1 MLHRQRF
8 AGAFDLMMKV
18 GGKMRTPFTGA
29 PLTLQSYGQQAGKTD
44 RFTNEAAHEHY
55 KKLTF
60 GFFGEVGGLLA
71 ALKKRRRDQL
81 YQTESEV
88 VLDEIG
94 DALWYLVN
102 AAGLSGVG
110 PNELGQAGL
119 SFLRRRLNEK
129 FRSGPAVITF
139 RQLDGIA
146 LLHHSMLSRCSE
158 KLLRNLAYDSGLATS
173 YEYDRIV
180 VEPVENRKSMFGQLL
195 GGLVLV
201 SACFELKTEAIAD
214 QNLLK
219 IYDRWPSKKRYFVI
233 APGGKDFEQFPPRM
247 KVAFIQRKIGG
258 RLIVVQQI
266 DGLNIG
272 DPLTDNSHRAD
283 GYRFHDVFHLSYAAH
298 LGWSPVIRSLLKLKR
313 KSEPQLDENEDGARA
328 IILEEGIATWI
339 FNHAKG
345 NERKLYTDMTPG
357 RLDYSLLKQI
367 RSMVDGLMVAD
378 CPLWQWENAI
388 LDGFRVFRELLHHKG
403 GTVIVDLKKH
413 TLTFKPPVQTIESI

>member
-1 MLHRQRF
+1 
-8 AGAFDLMMKV
+8 
-18 GGKMRTPFTGA
+18 MRTHITGA
-29 PLTLQSYGQQAGKTD
+29 PLTLQSYCRQAGKTD
-44 RFTNEAAHEHY
+44 RFTDEAAHEHY

-60 GFFGEVGGLLA
+60 GFFGEVGGLLS

-88 VLDEIG
+88 VRDEIG

-102 AAGLSGVG
+102 AAGLSGIG

-119 SFLRRRLNEK
+119 SFLRRRFNEK
-129 FRSGPAVITF
+129 SRNETAVITF

-146 LLHHSMLSRCSE
+146 SLHHSLLSRSSE
-158 KLLRNLAYDSGLATS
+158 ELLRDLAHDSGLATS
-173 YEYDRIV
+173 LKFDRILI
-180 VEPVENRKSMFGQLL
+180 EPIENRASMFGQLL
-195 GGLVLV
+195 GGLALV
-201 SACFELKTEAIAD
+201 STCFELKLEAIAD

-219 IYDRWPSKKRYFVI
+219 IYDRWPPQKRYFVI
-233 APGGKDFEQFPPRM
+233 EPGGKDFEQFPLRM
-247 KVAFIQRKIGG
+247 EVEFIQRKIGN
-258 RLIVVQQI
+258 RLMVVQQI
-266 DGLNIG
+266 KGLNIG
-272 DPLTDNSHRAD
+272 DPLTDNSRRAD

-298 LGWSPVIRSLLKLKR
+298 LGWSPVIRALLKLKR

-345 NERKLYTDMTPG
+345 NERKLYADMTLG

-388 LDGFRVFRELLHHKG
+388 LDGFRVFRELYHHKG
-403 GTVIVDLKKH
+403 GTVSVDLKRH
-413 TLTFKPPVQTIESI
+413 TLTFKPPVSNMENI

>member
-1 MLHRQRF
+1 MSTHTTE
-8 AGAFDLMMKV
+8 V
-18 GGKMRTPFTGA
+18 
-29 PLTLQSYGQQAGKTD
+29 PLTLQSYCRQAGKTD
-44 RFTNEAAHEHY
+44 RFTDEAAHDHY

-60 GFFGEVGGLLA
+60 GFFGEVGGLLS

-88 VLDEIG
+88 VRDEIG

-102 AAGLSGVG
+102 AAGLSGIG

-119 SFLRRRLNEK
+119 SFLRRRFNEK
-129 FRSGPAVITF
+129 SRNETSAITF

-146 LLHHSMLSRCSE
+146 SLHHSLLSRSSE
-158 KLLRNLAYDSGLATS
+158 ELLRDLAHDSGLATS
-173 YEYDRIV
+173 LKFDRILI
-180 VEPVENRKSMFGQLL
+180 EPIENRASMFGQLL
-195 GGLVLV
+195 GGLALV
-201 SACFELKTEAIAD
+201 STCFEWKLEAIAD

-219 IYDRWPSKKRYFVI
+219 IYDRWPPKKRYLVI
-233 APGGKDFEQFPPRM
+233 ESGGKDFEQFPLRM
-247 KVAFIQRKIGG
+247 EVEFIQRKIGN
-258 RLIVVQQI
+258 RLMVVQQI
-266 DGLNIG
+266 KGLNIG
-272 DPLTDNSHRAD
+272 DPLTDNSRRAD

-298 LGWSPVIRSLLKLKR
+298 LGWSPVIRALLKLKR

-345 NERKLYTDMTPG
+345 NERKLYADMTPG

-388 LDGFRVFRELLHHKG
+388 LDGFRVFRELYHHKG

-413 TLTFKPPVQTIESI
+413 TLTFKRPVQTMENI

>member
-1 MLHRQRF
+1 MSTHN
-8 AGAFDLMMKV
+8 
-18 GGKMRTPFTGA
+18 TEA
-29 PLTLQSYGQQAGKTD
+29 PLSLQSYCRQAGKTD
-44 RFTNEAAHEHY
+44 RFTDDAAHDHY

-60 GFFGEVGGLLA
+60 GFFGEVGGLLS

-88 VLDEIG
+88 VRDEIG

-102 AAGLSGVG
+102 AAGLSGIG

-119 SFLRRRLNEK
+119 SFLRRRFNEK
-129 FRSGPAVITF
+129 SRNETSAITF

-146 LLHHSMLSRCSE
+146 SLHHSLLSRSSE
-158 KLLRNLAYDSGLATS
+158 ELLRDLAHDSGLATS
-173 YEYDRIV
+173 LKFDRILI
-180 VEPVENRKSMFGQLL
+180 EPIENRASMFGQLL
-195 GGLVLV
+195 GGLALV
-201 SACFELKTEAIAD
+201 STCFELKLEAIAD

-219 IYDRWPSKKRYFVI
+219 IYDRWPPQKRYLVI
-233 APGGKDFEQFPPRM
+233 EPGGKDFEQFPLRM
-247 KVAFIQRKIGG
+247 EVEFIQRKIGN
-258 RLIVVQQI
+258 RLMVVQQI
-266 DGLNIG
+266 KGLNIG
-272 DPLTDNSHRAD
+272 DPLTDNSRRAD

-298 LGWSPVIRSLLKLKR
+298 LGWSPVIRALLKLKR

-345 NERKLYTDMTPG
+345 NERKLYADMTPG

-388 LDGFRVFRELLHHKG
+388 LDGFRVFRELYHHKG

-413 TLTFKPPVQTIESI
+413 TLTFKPPVQTIENI

>member
-1 MLHRQRF
+1 MST
-8 AGAFDLMMKV
+8 DN
-18 GGKMRTPFTGA
+18 TEA
-29 PLTLQSYGQQAGKTD
+29 PLTLQSYCRQAGKTD
-44 RFTNEAAHEHY
+44 RFKEEAAHDHY

-60 GFFGEVGGLLA
+60 GFFGEVGGLLS

-88 VLDEIG
+88 VRDEIG

-102 AAGLSGVG
+102 AAGLSGIG
-110 PNELGQAGL
+110 PNELGWAGL
-119 SFLRRRLNEK
+119 SYLRRRFNEK
-129 FRSGPAVITF
+129 SRNETSATTF

-146 LLHHSMLSRCSE
+146 SLHHPLLNRSSE
-158 KLLRNLAYDSGLATS
+158 ELLRDLAHDSGLATS
-173 YEYDRIV
+173 LKYDRVLI
-180 VEPVENRKSMFGQLL
+180 EPIENRASMFGQLL
-195 GGLVLV
+195 GGLALV
-201 SACFELKTEAIAD
+201 STCFELKLEAIAD

-219 IYDRWPSKKRYFVI
+219 IYDRWPPKKRYLVI
-233 APGGKDFEQFPPRM
+233 ESGGKDFEQFPHRM
-247 KVAFIQRKIGG
+247 EIEFIQRKIGN
-258 RLIVVQQI
+258 RLMVVQQI
-266 DGLNIG
+266 KGLNIG
-272 DPLTDNSHRAD
+272 DPLTDNSRRAD

-298 LGWSPVIRSLLKLKR
+298 LGWSPVIRALLKLKR

-345 NERKLYTDMTPG
+345 NERKLYADMTPG

-388 LDGFRVFRELLHHKG
+388 LDGFRVFRELYHHKG

-413 TLTFKPPVQTIESI
+413 TLTFKRPVRTMENT